1 MFDKNLTESLMGAAS
16 FMPLSIKTPNPWCGH
31 LPFAAWVI
39 ETVKPKIFVELG
51 THSGNSYFAFCQS
64 VKSHNLNTKCFAID
78 TWEGDSHAGS
88 YSDEVYREVCDH
100 NKVNYQNF
108 SKLLRTTFDE
118 ALSFFEDESIDLL
131 HIDGLHTYEA
141 VKHDFETWLPK
152 LSTNAIVLFH
162 DTQVQERGFGV
173 WKFWNELKKSFPCNL
188 EFSHSYGLGVIQL
201 GAKENS
207 HNFQW
212 MSNDRLQSDLINYF
226 SSIGGR
232 LDELFTTS
240 SEISVLKQ
248 HMLDKDVHIRNLE
261 AIVEICKHDG
271 EQKDLQIDAL
281 RADFA
286 KEVGRYETQKILLED
301 CRLALQNKDTHI
313 LNLNA
318 EIRNKQH
325 QILSLQQAGGWSF
338 ISLRNLIARAFGFF
352 KRLPRLTKLAI
363 SNCGGINPALF
374 QLAKVFRSD
383 GQLGVRAWLNSQ
395 LTGGDL
401 VINLNHRHAYQKWI
415 EQFDGLSLDER
426 LGIKG
431 IVENDLSL
439 PTISILMP
447 VYKTDPVLLGQ
458 AIKSVVN
465 QLYKNWELIIVD
477 DGSNSPELDSML
489 INFSHNDLRIK
500 HIKREHNGHISVA
513 SNDALNCA
521 TGDYIALMDHD
532 DLLHEAALFFVGM
545 RVLEEPN
552 LRLIYTDEDKVDMD
566 GNRYDPYFKCEFNLE
581 LFLAQNM
588 ISHFAV
594 YHREEV
600 LRLKG
605 FRLGFEGAQD
615 YDLALR
621 MIGVLNQNQIAHIPR
636 VLYHWRASK
645 GSTALNP
652 DGKSYAVKARI
663 NAVSDFLKSKGIQ
676 ARVELSDDIT
686 LFNRVRYQLPDKLPL
701 VSIIIP
707 TRDRVDVLKKCVDS
721 VLRKST
727 YKNIEILI
735 VDNGSIEDE
744 TLQYLSALK
753 EWGINVIRDDLEFN
767 FSRLNNIGAN
777 SAKGEYLCLMNNDIE
792 IITPDWLEEMMS
804 FACQPNVGCV
814 GARLWYPDGRLQ
826 HGGVILGIGGVAGHS
841 HKYLARDD
849 IGYFG
854 RAVIHQCVSAV
865 TAACLV
871 ISKKTYQ
878 EVGGLDESLAVAFND
893 VDFCLK
899 VGKNNYRNIYTPYAE
914 MIHHESISRGA
925 EDSPEKQVRFMQEI
939 NLMKDRW
946 ANKLQNDFA
955 YSPNLT
961 NEHEDFSFAW
971 PPRTQP
977 LL

>member
-1 MFDKNLTESLMGAAS
+1 MFDKNLTDSLMRAVS

-39 ETVKPKIFVELG
+39 GTVKPKIFVELG
-51 THSGNSYFAFCQS
+51 THSGNSYFTFCQS
-64 VKSHNLNTKCFAID
+64 VKSHNLNTKCFAVD

-88 YSDEVYREVCDH
+88 YSDEVYREAYDY
-100 NKVNYQNF
+100 NEANYQNF
-108 SKLLRTTFDE
+108 SKLLRTTFDK
-118 ALSFFEDESIDLL
+118 ALSLFEDGSIDLL

-173 WKFWNELKKSFPCNL
+173 WKFWKELKKSFPCNL

-212 MSNDRLQSDLINYF
+212 MSDDRLQSDFIGYF

-232 LDELFTTS
+232 LDELFTAS
-240 SEISVLKQ
+240 SEVSVLKQ
-248 HMLDKDVHIRNLE
+248 HMRDKDTHIRNLNALIE
-261 AIVEICKHDG
+261 MDKLDSA
-271 EQKDLQIDAL
+271 QKDLQIEGL
-281 RADFA
+281 RADCA
-286 KEVGRYETQKILLED
+286 KEIEKYEIQKILLED
-301 CRLALQNKDTHI
+301 YKLALQNKDTHI
-313 LNLNA
+313 RNLDA
-318 EIRNKQH
+318 EICNKQH

-338 ISLRNLIARAFGFF
+338 ISLKKLIARAFGFF
-352 KRLPRLTKLAI
+352 KRLPRLIKLAI

-374 QLAKVFRSD
+374 QLARVFRSD

-395 LTGGDL
+395 LIEGDL
-401 VINLNHRHAYQKWI
+401 VVNLNRRHDYEEWI
-415 EQFDGLSLDER
+415 EQFDRLSSGER
-426 LGIKG
+426 LEVMN
-431 IVENDLSL
+431 IVESNVSF
-439 PTISILMP
+439 PKISILMP
-447 VYKTDPVLLGQ
+447 VYKSDLALLGQ
-458 AIKSVVN
+458 AINSVVN

-477 DGSNSPELDSML
+477 DGSNSPELDSL
-489 INFSHNDLRIK
+489 LSNFERNDLRIK
-500 HIKREHNGHISVA
+500 YIKREHNGHISAA

-521 TGDYIALMDHD
+521 TGDYIGLIDHD
-532 DLLHEAALFFVGM
+532 DLLHEAALFLVGKQI
-545 RVLEEPN
+545 LEEPN
-552 LRLIYTDEDKVDMD
+552 LRLIYTDEDKVDME
-566 GNRYDPYFKCEFNLE
+566 GCRYDPYFKCEFNLE

-600 LRLKG
+600 VRLKG

-621 MIGVLNQNQIAHIPR
+621 MIRVLNQNQIAHIPR
-636 VLYHWRASK
+636 VLYHWRASR
-645 GSTALNP
+645 GSTALSGEN
-652 DGKSYAVKARI
+652 KNYAVNARI
-663 NAVSDFLKSKGIQ
+663 NAVSDFLKSKGVQ
-676 ARVELSDDIT
+676 ARVDLSDDIT

-701 VSIIIP
+701 VTIIIP
-707 TRDRVDVLKKCVDS
+707 TRDRVDVLKTCVDS
-721 VLRKST
+721 ILEKTT
-727 YKNIEILI
+727 YKNFEILI
-735 VDNGSIEDE
+735 IDNGSIENE
-744 TLQYLSALK
+744 TLRYLNALK
-753 EWGINVIRDDLEFN
+753 EIGINVIRDDFEFN
-767 FSRLNNIGAN
+767 FSRLNNIGMN
-777 SAKGEYLCLMNNDIE
+777 SAKGDYLCLMNNDIE

-804 FACQPNVGCV
+804 FACQPEVGCV

-826 HGGVILGIGGVAGHS
+826 HGGVILGIGGIAGHS
-841 HKYLARDD
+841 HKFLARNE

-865 TAACLV
+865 TGACLV
-871 ISKKTYQ
+871 ISKKIYQ

-899 VGKNNYRNIYTPYAE
+899 VRNNNYRNIYTPYAE
-914 MIHHESISRGA
+914 MVHHESLSRGA
-925 EDSPEKQVRFMQEI
+925 EDSPEKQVRFMQEV

-946 ANKLQNDFA
+946 SSKLQNDFA
-955 YSPNLT
+955 YNPNLT
-961 NEHEDFSFAW
+961 NKCEDFSFAW
-971 PPRTQP
+971 PPRNKP